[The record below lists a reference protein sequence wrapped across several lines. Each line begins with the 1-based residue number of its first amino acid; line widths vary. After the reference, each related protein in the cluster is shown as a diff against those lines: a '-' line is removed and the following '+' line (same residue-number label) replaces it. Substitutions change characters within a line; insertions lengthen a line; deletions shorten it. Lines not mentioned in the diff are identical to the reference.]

1 MRTHR
6 HFTIAALFSL
16 SASCSDDP
24 VRTPVAGGETPSAPR
39 AAVVTPPAASLTV
52 KVTVPASMRSSP
64 FNVDRFLTV
73 PPNFSISVFARV
85 NGARFMAVAPNGDVL
100 VSNPGAGAIYLIRP
114 SASGGDPAIY
124 TWASGLYKPH
134 DIVFATIG
142 GITYV
147 YVAEGDKIAR
157 YAYNAAV
164 TAGQGRQVLISGLPN
179 ATSPELGGSY
189 GHELKNIAIDASGT
203 LYVSIAST
211 CNVCESDTRST
222 PVRAAVYTYNADGS
236 SPALFAKGLR
246 NAEGL
251 ALVPGTSDLWVV
263 VNNRDNIAYPFHN
276 SWDNDGTDDYGK
288 VMQSYVDNHPPD
300 EFTRV
305 RSGANY
311 GWPFCNPNPDSPSGM
326 DDMPFDR
333 DVQMNADGSKLDCN
347 TATRIN
353 KGIQAHSAPLGF
365 VFLQNTN
372 APAAYR
378 DGALVALHGSWN
390 RAARTG
396 YKVVDFPWDPA
407 TQLPGAQ
414 IDLVTGWL
422 AGGTVWG
429 RPVDVAVA
437 PDGGIYISDD
447 YSGTIYKLTHS
458 SSPPPPPGSVAS
470 FTSSCTGFNC
480 SFNGSASTNATEW
493 SWAFGD
499 GTSALGNT
507 VSHTYSK
514 KGNYTVTL
522 RTEPSGTQSTASRLI
537 RCNPKGC

>member
-1 MRTHR
+1 M
-6 HFTIAALFSL
+6 
-16 SASCSDDP
+16 
-24 VRTPVAGGETPSAPR
+24 
-39 AAVVTPPAASLTV
+39 PPAASLTV

-64 FNVDRFLTV
+64 FNVDRFLTI
-73 PPNFSISVFARV
+73 PPNFSIAVFARV

-100 VSNPGAGAIYLIRP
+100 VSNPGAGAVYLVRP
-114 SASGGDPAIY
+114 GAAGADPSIF

-147 YVAEGDKIAR
+147 YVAEGSRVAR
-157 YAYNAAV
+157 YTYNPSV
-164 TAGQGRQVLISGLPN
+164 TTGQGRQVIISGLPN
-179 ATSPELGGSY
+179 ASSPELGGSY
-189 GHELKNIAIDASGT
+189 GHELKNIAIDPGGT

-211 CNVCESDTRST
+211 CNVCVSDTESN
-222 PVRAAVYTYNADGS
+222 PVRAAVYAYNADGS
-236 SPALFAKGLR
+236 NPLLFAKGLR

-251 ALVPGTSDLWVV
+251 AHIPGTSDLWVV

-276 SWDNDGTDDYGK
+276 SWDSDGTDDYGK

-305 RSGANY
+305 QSGANY

-333 DVQMNADGSKLDCN
+333 DVEMNADGTRLDCAS
-347 TATRIN
+347 ATRIN

-378 DGALVALHGSWN
+378 DGAVVALHGSWN
-390 RAARTG
+390 RSARTG
-396 YKVVDFPWDPA
+396 YKVIDFPWDPA
-407 TQLPGAQ
+407 TQLPGPQ
-414 IDLVTGWL
+414 IDLVSGWL

-437 PDGGIYISDD
+437 ADGGIYISDD
-447 YSGTIYKLTHS
+447 YSGTIYKLSYS
-458 SSPPPPPGSVAS
+458 SSPPPPPTGSVAS
-470 FTSSCTGFNC
+470 FTSSCSGFNC
-480 SFNGSASTNATEW
+480 SFNASGSANATSW
-493 SWAFGD
+493 SWTFGD
-499 GTSALGNT
+499 GTGSSGSSVAH
-507 VSHTYSK
+507 SYAK

-522 RTEPSGTQSTASRLI
+522 TTEPSGSQSTATKVI